1 MTPEQSGAAI
11 WASFDGESGHRV
23 HHPQILRIGYNTP
36 RAKKPVQ
43 SSIAMLGQL
52 LLHYRVVEKIGEGGQ
67 GTVYKVIDTTLD
79 RPAVIKVLPPDLTD
93 SASNLVRF
101 EREAKLASSLDHPN
115 ICTIFGLHK
124 VGDIH
129 FIAMQ
134 YVEGRN
140 VRQLVDG
147 KPLDLRQA
155 LSIAV
160 QVTDA
165 LAAAH
170 ARGIVHRDIKARNVM
185 VTRSG
190 TVKVLDFGLAK
201 LIETPHSVSSDPQL
215 TEVGVPYGTSTYAAP
230 EQAQGLRADHRA
242 DIFSTGVLLYEM
254 LAGTWPFRGKTALDV
269 RYAVVYH
276 KPKPIIEARGED
288 SPALRRIQDILDK
301 ALAKLPEDRYQRI
314 EDMRSDL
321 QGVLREIDVD
331 SSVGIT
337 LTDAPMRTPA
347 TPTRPG
353 SFWTTPRKIAAATL
367 LVLALSLIAFK
378 AYRPPADAGSTTINS
393 LAVLPFANNDQN
405 SEYLSD
411 GITESLI
418 ESLSRV
424 PNLKVKSSST
434 VFHYKGREADP
445 KKIGRELGVH
455 ALLSGSVTQV
465 GDNLEVS
472 VELIDVRD
480 DSHIWGERY
489 ARKVSEVVALPQQ
502 ISRDVSQRLRS
513 RADGM
518 DHSQLTRNYSPD
530 SEAYRLYLQGRYNW
544 NKRTVEGLKNGIHFF
559 GQAIL
564 RDQDYGLAY
573 AGLADCYLLLNVYNV
588 TSADDSFPK
597 AEAASKKALSINGSL
612 AEAHTA
618 LGFVTYRYRLQWD
631 EAEQHFKKAIALN
644 PNYATSHQWYASY
657 LAAAGRVNEAVV
669 EAKTAHELE
678 PFSLTIYSDYV
689 RSLYY
694 AGRLEEARKE
704 SLKLREMDQNFMRA
718 HYELGL
724 ILEEEGKLEEAIAQ
738 FKTTLR
744 YSPDSAFALTA
755 LGHAQALAG
764 KRSDAEKA
772 INRLQQLSKQQY
784 VSPFHIAV
792 IYAGLDDRKLALDW
806 LEKSRQERFN
816 LLPFIKVDPV
826 WKNLRSEARFVELAK
841 GLGLK

>member
-1 MTPEQSGAAI
+1 MI
-11 WASFDGESGHRV
+11 
-23 HHPQILRIGYNTP
+23 
-36 RAKKPVQ
+36 
-43 SSIAMLGQL
+43 GQL

-124 VGDIH
+124 VGDIQ

-140 VRQLVDG
+140 VRQLVG
-147 KPLDLRQA
+147 GQPLDLRQA
-155 LSIAV
+155 LSIAI

-170 ARGIVHRDIKARNVM
+170 SRGIVHRDIKARNVM

-201 LIETPHSVSSDPQL
+201 LIESPHAGSSDPQL

-230 EQAQGLRADHRA
+230 EQAQGLKADHRA

-276 KPKPIIEARGED
+276 QPKPIVEARGDD
-288 SPALRRIQDILDK
+288 SPALRRIQEILDK
-301 ALAKLPEDRYQRI
+301 ALAKAPEDRYQKI
-314 EDMRSDL
+314 EDMRTDL
-321 QGVLREIDVD
+321 QEVLREIDVD
-331 SSVGIT
+331 ASVGST
-337 LTDAPMRTPA
+337 LTDAPFSAAVRW
-347 TPTRPG
+347 TRPKT
-353 SFWTTPRKIAAATL
+353 FWTMPRKMIAGAL
-367 LVLALSLIAFK
+367 GLALLLGLSFIVFRAN
-378 AYRPPADAGSTTINS
+378 RPAIEADSSIKS
-393 LAVLPFANNDQN
+393 LAVLPFTNSDPN

-418 ESLSRV
+418 DSLSKM

-434 VFHYKGREADP
+434 VFHYKGRETDP

-455 ALLSGSVTQV
+455 ALLSGTVSQV
-465 GDNLEVS
+465 GDDLSVS

-489 ARKVSEVVALPQQ
+489 GRKVSEVVALPQQ

-513 RADGM
+513 RTDNM
-518 DHSQLTRNYSPD
+518 DHAQLTQNYSPD

-544 NKRTVEGLKNGIHFF
+544 NKRTVEGFKSGIDYF
-559 GQAIL
+559 GKAIL
-564 RDQDYGLAY
+564 RDQDYALAY

-588 TSADDSFPK
+588 TSADDSYPK
-597 AEAASKKALSINGSL
+597 AEAASRKALSINEGL
-612 AEAHTA
+612 AEAHTSLA
-618 LGFVTYRYRLQWD
+618 FVTYRYHLKWA
-631 EAEQHFKKAIALN
+631 EAEEHFKKAIELN
-644 PNYATSHQWYASY
+644 PNYATAHQWYASY
-657 LAAAGRVNEAVV
+657 LAALGRHDEAVA
-669 EAKTAHELE
+669 EAKTAHDLE
-678 PFSLTIYSDYV
+678 PFSLTIYSDYI
-689 RSLYY
+689 RGLYY
-694 AGRLEEARKE
+694 AGRLDEAQKE
-704 SLKLREMDQNFMRA
+704 SLKLVEMDPRFARA

-724 ILEEEGKLEEAIAQ
+724 VLEEQGKLDEAIAE
-738 FKTTLR
+738 FKLGLK
-744 YSPDSAFALTA
+744 YLPDNVTAVTA
-755 LGHAQALAG
+755 LGHAQARAG
-764 KRSDAEKA
+764 KKAEAEKA
-772 INRLQQLSKQQY
+772 ITRLQELAKQQY
-784 VSPFHIAV
+784 VSPFQIAV
-792 IYAGLDDRKLALDW
+792 VYAGLDERKLALDW
-806 LEKSRQERFN
+806 LEKSRDERFN
-816 LLPFIKVDPV
+816 WLPFIKVDPV
-826 WKNLRSEARFVELAK
+826 LKNLRSEPRFIELAK
-841 GLGLK
+841 SLGL

>member
-1 MTPEQSGAAI
+1 
-11 WASFDGESGHRV
+11 
-23 HHPQILRIGYNTP
+23 
-36 RAKKPVQ
+36 
-43 SSIAMLGQL
+43 MLGQIL
-52 LLHYRVVEKIGEGGQ
+52 LNYCVVEKIGEGGQ
-67 GTVYKVIDTTLD
+67 GTVYKVLDTTLD

-124 VGDIH
+124 VGDIQ

-140 VRQLVDG
+140 VRELVDG
-147 KPLDLRQA
+147 KPLDLRRA
-155 LSIAV
+155 LAIAV

-190 TVKVLDFGLAK
+190 TVKILDFGLAK
-201 LIETPHSVSSDPQL
+201 LIETPQSVSSDPQL

-230 EQAQGLRADHRA
+230 EQTQGSKADHRA

-301 ALAKLPEDRYQRI
+301 ALAKVPEDRYQRI
-314 EDMRSDL
+314 EDMRTDL
-321 QGVLREIDVD
+321 QAVLREIDTD
-331 SSVGIT
+331 ATLGNT
-337 LTDAPMRTPA
+337 LTDAPLVIKPA
-347 TPTRPG
+347 K
-353 SFWTTPRKIAAATL
+353 FWTTSRAIAAAIL
-367 LVLALSLIAFK
+367 LLLALAFIAFQTYK
-378 AYRPPADAGSTTINS
+378 PAAGSTAINS
-393 LAVLPFANNDQN
+393 LAVLPFANSDPS

-424 PNLKVKSSST
+424 PNLKVKSRST
-434 VFHYKGREADP
+434 VFHYKGGEADP

-455 ALLSGSVTQV
+455 ALLSGRVVQT

-489 ARKVSEVVALPQQ
+489 ARKVSEIVALPQQ

-513 RADGM
+513 RSDDV
-518 DHSQLTRNYSPD
+518 DHSQLTSNYSPD

-544 NKRTVEGLKNGIHFF
+544 NKRTVEGLQSGIDYF
-559 GQAIL
+559 GQAIM
-564 RDQDYGLAY
+564 RDQDYALAY

-597 AEAASKKALSINGSL
+597 AEAASKKALSINESL
-612 AEAHTA
+612 AEAHTS
-618 LGFVTYRYRLQWD
+618 LGFVTYRYRLRWD

-644 PNYATSHQWYASY
+644 PSYATGHQWYASY
-657 LAAAGRVNEAVV
+657 LAAANRMNEAVA
-669 EAKTAHELE
+669 EGKTAHELE

-689 RSLYY
+689 RTLYY
-694 AGRLEEARKE
+694 AGRLEEARRE
-704 SLKLREMDQNFMRA
+704 VQKLRETDQEFARA

-724 ILEEEGKLEEAIAQ
+724 ILEEEGKLEEAIAE
-738 FKTTLR
+738 FKTALKS
-744 YSPDSAFALTA
+744 SPDNIFALTA
-755 LGHAQALAG
+755 RGHSQALAG
-764 KRSDAEKA
+764 KRSDAQKV
-772 INRLQQLSKQQY
+772 ISRLQQLSKQQY

-792 IYAGLDDRKLALDW
+792 VYAGLDERKLALDW
-806 LEKSRQERFN
+806 LEKARQERFN
-816 LLPFIKVDPV
+816 LVPFIKVDPV
-826 WKNLRSEARFVELAK
+826 LKNLRSEARFIELAK

>member
-1 MTPEQSGAAI
+1 MI
-11 WASFDGESGHRV
+11 
-23 HHPQILRIGYNTP
+23 
-36 RAKKPVQ
+36 
-43 SSIAMLGQL
+43 GQL
-52 LLHYRVVEKIGEGGQ
+52 LLHYRVIEKIGEGGQ

-140 VRQLVDG
+140 VRQLVG
-147 KPLDLRQA
+147 GQPLDLRRA
-155 LSIAV
+155 LSITI

-165 LAAAH
+165 LGAAH
-170 ARGIVHRDIKARNVM
+170 SRGIVHRDIKARNVM

-201 LIETPHSVSSDPQL
+201 LIEGPHAGLSDPQL

-230 EQAQGLRADHRA
+230 EQAQGLKADHRA

-288 SPALRRIQDILDK
+288 SPLLRRIQEILDK
-301 ALAKLPEDRYQRI
+301 ALAKAPEDRYQRI
-314 EDMRSDL
+314 EDMRGDL
-321 QGVLREIDVD
+321 HEVMRDVD
-331 SSVGIT
+331 DDSSLGST
-337 LTDAPMRTPA
+337 LTDAPMSAPV
-347 TPTRPG
+347 PSPQPS
-353 SFWTTPRKIAAATL
+353 SFWTTSRKLVGAMAVAL
-367 LVLALSLIAFK
+367 LLILAFSFVAF
-378 AYRPPADAGSTTINS
+378 RSNRVGDTTSEINS
-393 LAVLPFANNDQN
+393 LAVLPFANSDPG

-418 ESLSRV
+418 ENLSRV
-424 PNLKVKSSST
+424 PNLKVKSRST
-434 VFHYKGREADP
+434 VFHYKGRETDLS
-445 KKIGRELGVH
+445 KIGRELGVD
-455 ALLSGSVTQV
+455 ALLSGSVNQV
-465 GDNLEVS
+465 GDDLSVS

-489 ARKVSEVVALPQQ
+489 GRKVSEIVALPQQ
-502 ISRDVSQRLRS
+502 ISRDVSQKLRS
-513 RADGM
+513 RADGV

-544 NKRTVEGLKNGIHFF
+544 NKRTVEGLQKGIDYF
-559 GQAIL
+559 GQAIM
-564 RDQDYGLAY
+564 RDQDYALAY

-597 AEAASKKALSINGSL
+597 AEAASKKALSINENL
-612 AEAHTA
+612 AEAHTSLA
-618 LGFVTYRYRLQWD
+618 FVTYRYHLQWA
-631 EAEQHFKKAIALN
+631 EAEEHFKKAIALN
-644 PNYATSHQWYASY
+644 PNYATAHQWYGSY
-657 LAAAGRVNEAVV
+657 LAALGRMNEAVA
-669 EAKTAHELE
+669 EAKAAHDLE

-689 RSLYY
+689 RNLYY
-694 AGRLEEARKE
+694 AGRLDEARKE
-704 SLKLREMDQNFMRA
+704 SIKIMETDQSFGRA

-724 ILEEEGKLEEAIAQ
+724 VLEDEAKVEEAIAE
-738 FKTTLR
+738 FKAALK
-744 YSPDSAFALTA
+744 SQPDNVFALTA
-755 LGHAQALAG
+755 LGHAQGLAG
-764 KRSDAEKA
+764 KRSDAEK
-772 INRLQQLSKQQY
+772 IISRLQELSNKEY
-784 VSPFHIAV
+784 VSPFHVAV
-792 IYAGLDDRKLALDW
+792 VYSGLDERKLALDW
-806 LEKSRQERFN
+806 LDKAQQERFN
-816 LLPFIKVDPV
+816 LIPFVQVDPV
-826 WKNLRSEARFVELAK
+826 FKNLRSEPRFVQLSK
-841 GLGLK
+841 SLGLR

>member
-1 MTPEQSGAAI
+1 
-11 WASFDGESGHRV
+11 
-23 HHPQILRIGYNTP
+23 
-36 RAKKPVQ
+36 
-43 SSIAMLGQL
+43 MLGQIL
-52 LLHYRVVEKIGEGGQ
+52 LNYCVVEKIGEGGQ
-67 GTVYKVIDTTLD
+67 GTVYKVLDTTLD

-124 VGDIH
+124 VGDIQ

-140 VRQLVDG
+140 VRELVDG
-147 KPLDLRQA
+147 KPLDLRRA
-155 LSIAV
+155 LAIAV

-190 TVKVLDFGLAK
+190 TVKILDFGLAK
-201 LIETPHSVSSDPQL
+201 LIETPQSVSSDPQL

-230 EQAQGLRADHRA
+230 EQAQGFKADHRA

-301 ALAKLPEDRYQRI
+301 ALAKVPEDRYQRI
-314 EDMRSDL
+314 EDMRTDL
-321 QGVLREIDVD
+321 QAVLREIDTD
-331 SSVGIT
+331 ATLGNT
-337 LTDAPMRTPA
+337 LTDAPLVIKPA
-347 TPTRPG
+347 K
-353 SFWTTPRKIAAATL
+353 FWTTSRAIAAATL
-367 LVLALSLIAFK
+367 LLLALAFIAFQTYK
-378 AYRPPADAGSTTINS
+378 PAAGSTAINS
-393 LAVLPFANNDQN
+393 LAVLPFANSDPS

-424 PNLKVKSSST
+424 PNLKVKSRST
-434 VFHYKGREADP
+434 VFHYKGGEADP

-455 ALLSGSVTQV
+455 ALLSGRVVQT

-489 ARKVSEVVALPQQ
+489 ARKVSEIVALPQQ

-513 RADGM
+513 RSDDV
-518 DHSQLTRNYSPD
+518 DHSQLTSNYSPD

-544 NKRTVEGLKNGIHFF
+544 NKRTVEGLQSGIDYF
-559 GQAIL
+559 GQAIM
-564 RDQDYGLAY
+564 RDQDYALAY

-597 AEAASKKALSINGSL
+597 AEAASKKALSINESL
-612 AEAHTA
+612 AEAHTS
-618 LGFVTYRYRLQWD
+618 LGFVTYRYRLRWD

-644 PNYATSHQWYASY
+644 PSYATGHQWYASY
-657 LAAAGRVNEAVV
+657 LAAANRMNEAVA
-669 EAKTAHELE
+669 EGKTAHELE

-689 RSLYY
+689 RTLYY
-694 AGRLEEARKE
+694 AGRLEEARRE
-704 SLKLREMDQNFMRA
+704 VQKLREMDQEFARA

-724 ILEEEGKLEEAIAQ
+724 ILEEEGKLEEAIAE
-738 FKTTLR
+738 FKTALKS
-744 YSPDSAFALTA
+744 SPDNIFALTA
-755 LGHAQALAG
+755 RGHSQALAG
-764 KRSDAEKA
+764 KRSDAQKV
-772 INRLQQLSKQQY
+772 ISRLQQLSKQQY

-792 IYAGLDDRKLALDW
+792 VYAGLDERKLALDW
-806 LEKSRQERFN
+806 LEKARQERFN
-816 LLPFIKVDPV
+816 LVPFIKVDPV
-826 WKNLRSEARFVELAK
+826 LKNLRSEARFIELAK

>member
-1 MTPEQSGAAI
+1 MI
-11 WASFDGESGHRV
+11 
-23 HHPQILRIGYNTP
+23 
-36 RAKKPVQ
+36 
-43 SSIAMLGQL
+43 GQL

-93 SASNLVRF
+93 SASNLARF

-124 VGDIH
+124 VGDIQ

-140 VRQLVDG
+140 VRQLVNG
-147 KPLDLRQA
+147 QPLDLRQA
-155 LSIAV
+155 LSIAI
-160 QVTDA
+160 QTTDA

-170 ARGIVHRDIKARNVM
+170 SRGIAHRDIKARNVM

-201 LIETPHSVSSDPQL
+201 LIQSPHSGSSDPQL

-230 EQAQGLRADHRA
+230 EQAQGLKADHRA

-276 KPKPIIEARGED
+276 QPKPIVEARGED
-288 SPALRRIQDILDK
+288 SPALRRIQEILDK
-301 ALAKLPEDRYQRI
+301 ALAKAPEDRYQKI
-314 EDMRSDL
+314 EDMRADL
-321 QGVLREIDVD
+321 QEVLREIDVD
-331 SSVGIT
+331 MSFGST
-337 LTDAPMRTPA
+337 LTEAAPSWTPKPA
-347 TPTRPG
+347 P
-353 SFWTTPRKIAAATL
+353 FWTTPRAIVAALGVVL
-367 LVLALSLIAFK
+367 LLALAFL
-378 AYRPPADAGSTTINS
+378 ALRPNRSAAETSSTINS
-393 LAVLPFANNDQN
+393 LAVLPFTNSDPN

-418 ESLSRV
+418 DSLSKV

-434 VFHYKGREADP
+434 VFHYKGRETDP

-455 ALLSGSVTQV
+455 ALLSGSVSQV
-465 GDNLEVS
+465 GDDLSVS

-489 ARKVSEVVALPQQ
+489 SRKVSEVVALPQQ

-513 RADGM
+513 RTENM
-518 DHSQLTRNYSPD
+518 DHAQLTRNYSPD

-544 NKRTVEGLKNGIHFF
+544 NKRTVEGLRSGIDYF
-559 GQAIL
+559 GKAIM
-564 RDQDYGLAY
+564 RDQDYALAY

-588 TSADDSFPK
+588 TSADESYPK
-597 AEAASKKALSINGSL
+597 AEAASRKALSINESL
-612 AEAHTA
+612 AEAHTSLA
-618 LGFVTYRYRLQWD
+618 FVTYRYYLKWA

-644 PNYATSHQWYASY
+644 PNYATAHQWYASY
-657 LAAAGRVNEAVV
+657 LAALGRLDEAVV

-678 PFSLTIYSDYV
+678 PFSLTIYSDYI
-689 RSLYY
+689 RDLYY
-694 AGRLEEARKE
+694 AGRLDEAHKE
-704 SLKLREMDQNFMRA
+704 SLKLAEMDPGFARA

-724 ILEEEGKLEEAIAQ
+724 VLEEEGKLDEAINE
-738 FKTTLR
+738 FKIGLK
-744 YSPDSAFALTA
+744 YLPDNVAALTA
-755 LGHAQALAG
+755 LGHAQGRAG
-764 KRSDAEKA
+764 RRAEAEKV
-772 INRLQQLSKQQY
+772 IDRLQELSKQQY
-784 VSPFHIAV
+784 VSPFQTAV
-792 IYAGLDDRKLALDW
+792 IYAGMDERKLAIDW
-806 LEKSRQERFN
+806 LEKARDERFN
-816 LLPFIKVDPV
+816 WMPFIKVDPV
-826 WKNLRSEARFVELAK
+826 LKNLRSEPRFIELEK
-841 GLGLK
+841 SLGL

>member
-1 MTPEQSGAAI
+1 
-11 WASFDGESGHRV
+11 
-23 HHPQILRIGYNTP
+23 
-36 RAKKPVQ
+36 
-43 SSIAMLGQL
+43 MLGQL

-93 SASNLVRF
+93 SASNLLRF

-124 VGDIH
+124 VGDVQ

-147 KPLDLRQA
+147 RPLDLRRA
-155 LSIAV
+155 LSIAI

-170 ARGIVHRDIKARNVM
+170 SRGIVHRDIKARNVM

-201 LIETPHSVSSDPQL
+201 LIESPHRASSDDPQL

-230 EQAQGLRADHRA
+230 EQAQGLKADHRA

-276 KPKPIIEARGED
+276 QPKPIVEARGED
-288 SPALRRIQDILDK
+288 SPALRRIQEILDK
-301 ALAKLPEDRYQRI
+301 ALAKAADDRYQRI
-314 EDMRSDL
+314 EDMRGEL

-331 SSVGIT
+331 TTNT
-337 LTDAPMRTPA
+337 LTDAPPAAAPA
-347 TPTRPG
+347 TAIKTDR
-353 SFWTTPRKIAAATL
+353 FWTTRRMIGAAIAAVVLILAFSF
-367 LVLALSLIAFK
+367 LALRTES
-378 AYRPPADAGSTTINS
+378 PAETDTINS
-393 LAVLPFANNDQN
+393 LAVLPFTNNDPAG
-405 SEYLSD
+405 EYLSD

-418 ESLSRV
+418 DTLSRV

-434 VFHYKGREADP
+434 VFHYKGRNTDP
-445 KKIGRELGVH
+445 KKLGRELGVH
-455 ALLSGSVTQV
+455 ALLSGSVVQT
-465 GDNLEVS
+465 GDDLSVS

-489 ARKVSEVVALPQQ
+489 GRKVSEVVALPQQ

-513 RADGM
+513 RSENM
-518 DHSQLTRNYSPD
+518 DHAQLTRNYSPD
-530 SEAYRLYLQGRYNW
+530 SEAYRLFLQGRYNW
-544 NKRTVEGLKNGIHFF
+544 NKRTVEGLKNGIDYF
-559 GQAIL
+559 GQAIQ

-588 TSADDSFPK
+588 TSAEESFPK
-597 AEAASKKALSINGSL
+597 AEAASRKALSINESL
-612 AEAHTA
+612 AEAHTS
-618 LGFVTYRYRLQWD
+618 LGFVTYRYHLKWA
-631 EAEQHFKKAIALN
+631 EAEEHFKKAIALN
-644 PNYATSHQWYASY
+644 PNYATAHQWYASY
-657 LAAAGRVNEAVV
+657 LAAIGRLNEAVV
-669 EAKTAHELE
+669 EAKIAHDLE
-678 PFSLTIYSDYV
+678 PFSLTIYSDYI

-694 AGRLEEARKE
+694 AGRLDEAKRE
-704 SLKLREMDQNFMRA
+704 ALKLREMDESFARA

-724 ILEEEGKLEEAIAQ
+724 ILEEEGKLDEAIAE
-738 FKTTLR
+738 FRVGLK
-744 YSPDSAFALTA
+744 YSPDNVTALTA
-755 LGHAQALAG
+755 LGHALARAG
-764 KRSDAEKA
+764 KRAEAEK
-772 INRLQQLSKQQY
+772 IISRLQELSTQQY
-784 VSPFHIAV
+784 VSPFQTAV
-792 IYAGLDDRKLALDW
+792 VYAGLDQRDLALEW

-816 LLPFIKVDPV
+816 WLPFIKVDPAF
-826 WKNLRSEARFVELAK
+826 KNLRSEARFVELLK
-841 GLGLK
+841 SLGLTK